1 MKRHDAEQDGYQPG
15 HGEELKTYIIISL
28 FFLGVS
34 RCNAR
39 AIFLVK
45 NKTECISERLLNFVR
60 KTLFLRKRREGCMK
74 QRTLLEIENK
84 ICKNSTIRK
93 MQTIFGNGNIFVKSP
108 KTRTFFKFEN
118 KFWIL
123 EHF

>member
-1 MKRHDAEQDGYQPG
+1 
-15 HGEELKTYIIISL
+15 
-28 FFLGVS
+28 
-34 RCNAR
+34 
-39 AIFLVK
+39 
-45 NKTECISERLLNFVR
+45 
-60 KTLFLRKRREGCMK
+60 MK

-123 EHF
+123 EHFLKLGTFFETPEQNLNT

>member
-1 MKRHDAEQDGYQPG
+1 
-15 HGEELKTYIIISL
+15 
-28 FFLGVS
+28 
-34 RCNAR
+34 
-39 AIFLVK
+39 
-45 NKTECISERLLNFVR
+45 
-60 KTLFLRKRREGCMK
+60 MK

-123 EHF
+123 EHFLKHSELWTFSKNVKEFRKTSNFFKARIIFGKIKQNQISNSF